1 MSRRSK
7 KPQFKVVGSV
17 PCWAANYFVNADDSG
32 LDEED
37 KRLCVEFEKKLL
49 SIGLRLVCPIEDTRN
64 EFDMWPAFGL
74 GCDVE
79 DWWAE
84 VVPPETE
91 NETEYNR
98 NENDKTEKEQGN
110 GKEKE
115 IEER

>member
-7 KPQFKVVGSV
+7 KPQFKTVGSV

-49 SIGLRLVCPIEDTRN
+49 SMGLRLICPIENTRN
-64 EFDMWPAFGL
+64 EFDPWPAFGL
-74 GCDVE
+74 GSDVE

-84 VVPPETE
+84 VVPPETDE
-91 NETEYNR
+91 TKQYNETTKPTEL
-98 NENDKTEKEQGN
+98 NETNNNQKRE
-110 GKEKE
+110 
-115 IEER
+115 